1 MKIKS
6 NMKDNFL
13 SIYNEARGIA
23 RHKKRVIKT
32 EKINH
37 LNFLEEIVLYY
48 SIIMLMGV
56 YIIDS
61 PMLLNTYGYILIAL
75 GLFYLLYNTVRI
87 YEGYKFRKKQNF
99 VSTII
104 INEKG
109 ITDRTSFEGIE
120 ILFKWKIIEA
130 VVIKKYAV
138 VILTKKKIYFYFD
151 IKNKESIINEIKKH
165 KKNIKIID
173 A

>member
-23 RHKKRVIKT
+23 RHKRRIIKT
-32 EKINH
+32 GKASH
-37 LNFLEEIVLYY
+37 LNFLEEIALYY
-48 SIIMLMGV
+48 SIIMLMGM
-56 YIIDS
+56 YIVTN
-61 PMLLNTYGYILIAL
+61 PKLLNIYGYILITL
-75 GLFYLLYNTVRI
+75 GLLYLLYNIVRI
-87 YEGYKFRKKQNF
+87 YEGYKFRKRQKF

-104 INEKG
+104 IDEKG
-109 ITDRTSFEGIE
+109 ITDITSFEGME
-120 ILFKWKIIEA
+120 LLFKWKIIEA

-138 VILTKKKIYFYFD
+138 VILTKGKIYFYFD
-151 IKNKESIINEIKKH
+151 IKNKESIINEIKKY